1 MAGLVIGVMCLFAAI
16 VCFAIGCVYA
26 KKARNEKYEDWDCK
40 AISVTMRTIS
50 AISAVITVISI
61 GAGCMKSVPTGNT
74 GIVTV
79 FGEVRSQTYEAGLHF
94 AAPWV
99 KVICMDN
106 RVQKQQIQMTVFS
119 SDIQEV
125 DVTYSVNY
133 QINKANAQDIYRT
146 IGTHYYDIVVVP
158 KVQETVKQVVAKY
171 NAESLISNRAEVSAT
186 IEDGLKNIL
195 AGYNIELVAAS
206 MENMDFTDA
215 FTNAVEAKQVAEQNK
230 IKAQTEQEQAII
242 EAKAAAE
249 KVRIDAQAQADAQLI
264 AAQNDVEVQK
274 LAADAAEYAGQKQ
287 AAVNERISQSLT
299 PELNQYYLIEAWK
312 DGAAMPNT
320 VVGDSSLINGVL
332 NYGK

>member
-1 MAGLVIGVMCLFAAI
+1 MLKKQKIIANVVVGLLD
-16 VCFAIGCVYA
+16 
-26 KKARNEKYEDWDCK
+26 NE
-40 AISVTMRTIS
+40 
-50 AISAVITVISI
+50 
-61 GAGCMKSVPTGNT
+61 
-74 GIVTV
+74 
-79 FGEVRSQTYEAGLHF
+79 
-94 AAPWV
+94 
-99 KVICMDN
+99 
-106 RVQKQQIQMTVFS
+106 S
-119 SDIQEV
+119 SDSNRLTLVTPKSEN
-125 DVTYSVNY
+125 DVRLQAKLGNQNPMGLPVGVVS
-133 QINKANAQDIYRT
+133 
-146 IGTHYYDIVVVP
+146 VVVP

-171 NAESLISNRAEVSAT
+171 NAESLISNRAEVSTT
-186 IEDGLKNIL
+186 IEDNLRDIL

>member
-1 MAGLVIGVMCLFAAI
+1 MGGLILSIVFLIVAIAGVVCAVYYAKAIGTDRDEYGEMHTISLVWKIVSGVSAGLAAI
-16 VCFAIGCVYA
+16 IILF
-26 KKARNEKYEDWDCK
+26 
-40 AISVTMRTIS
+40 S
-50 AISAVITVISI
+50 
-61 GAGCMKSVPTGNT
+61 CMKSVPTGST

-99 KVICMDN
+99 KVVCMDN
-106 RVQKQQIQMTVFS
+106 RVQKQSLQMTVFS

-125 DVTYSVNY
+125 DIIYSVNY
-133 QINKANAQDIYRT
+133 QINKSNAQDIYRT
-146 IGTHYYDIVVVP
+146 IGTDYYNVVVVP

-171 NAESLISNRAEVSAT
+171 NAESLISSRAEVSSL
-186 IEDGLKNIL
+186 IENNLRDIL

-242 EAKAAAE
+242 EAEAAAE

-287 AAVNERISQSLT
+287 AAVNERIAQSLT
-299 PELNQYYLIEAWK
+299 AELNQYYLIEAWK
-312 DGAAMPNT
+312 NGAAMPST
-320 VVGDSSLINGVL
+320 VVGDSSLINGIL
-332 NYGK
+332 NYNN